1 MLTSTYRR
9 ARGVTLLELLVVL
22 MILSIVLTAA
32 VKTWDVTLERGRAET
47 TARKLDQLVTV
58 IVGDPN
64 YIVAGHRADFG
75 YVGDEGLVPA
85 HLSDLMIPPFSPDS
99 VWRGPYL
106 RSTFSQSA
114 NGYRIDGWGD
124 TIIYGRDAYSS
135 NDSLFVRSYGG
146 RGVADRSR
154 WQTVNFPYSYQA
166 LLQNTVQGRLVDI
179 RGDPVPAEAPAPSR
193 ADSINQRLLV
203 VLYGPKDGRLV
214 AVDSAKTTQ
223 AASFLFLNI
232 PQGTH
237 RLVAKFTNS
246 HDPSVTDSTVQD
258 VPVYPNSGARD
269 IILRLPRD
277 WDDPLDQ

>member
-47 TARKLDQLVTV
+47 TARKLDQLVAV
-58 IVGDPN
+58 IVGDPD
-64 YIVAGHRADFG
+64 YIIAGHRADFG

-85 HLSDLMIPPFSPDS
+85 HLSDLMIPPFNPDS

-106 RSTFSQSA
+106 HSTFSQSA

-124 TIIYGRDAYSS
+124 TIIYGRDAYGS

-154 WQTVNFPYSYQA
+154 WQTVRLPYTYSA
-166 LLQNTVQGRLVDI
+166 LLGNEVDGQIVDVRGNAATTDTIIHHLAVRLYK
-179 RGDPVPAEAPAPSR
+179 PS
-193 ADSINQRLLV
+193 A
-203 VLYGPKDGRLV
+203 GKDTFEQHDQ
-214 AVDSAKTTQ
+214 AQ
-223 AASFLFLNI
+223 AASFQFLNVS
-232 PQGTH
+232 QGTH
-237 RLVAKFTNS
+237 RLVAFWINSGTNE
-246 HDPSVTDSTVQD
+246 TLTTTQL
-258 VPVYPNSGARD
+258 VPVYPGPGARD
-269 IILRLPRD
+269 VRMRVPMD
-277 WDDPLDQ
+277 FNAP